1 MRCLRPAL
9 PVLLLCACA
18 RAADLGTWGDVYPV
32 AEPDLLDTLRGRL
45 AEMEKSGELAR
56 HQAALRDGIAARA
69 LRPDPV
75 AGLGRAGA
83 HRTHFADPTFTVP
96 EDIVTP
102 DGAVIARRG
111 DRVNPLESLPFT
123 QTLWFIDGDDPQQ
136 VAWVKRQAAAGAASK
151 IILVKGSV
159 REAGDALDARVYFDQ
174 QGALTRRFGLT
185 AVPARVAAAPDG
197 LRLQVD
203 EYAEEELP

>member
-1 MRCLRPAL
+1 MRRLRPAL
-9 PVLLLCACA
+9 PVLLFCA
-18 RAADLGTWGDVYPV
+18 AAGAKDLGTWGDLYPV

-56 HQAALRDGIAARA
+56 HQAALLDAVTQSA
-69 LRPDPV
+69 LRPAPV
-75 AGLGRAGA
+75 AGIGRADA
-83 HRTHFADPTFTVP
+83 HHTRFADPSFTVAQ
-96 EDIVTP
+96 DIATP

-111 DRVNPLESLPFT
+111 QRVNPLESVPFT
-123 QTLWFIDGDDPQQ
+123 QTLWFIDADDPRQI
-136 VAWVKRQAAAGAASK
+136 AWVKRQAAAGAASK

-159 REAGDALDARVYFDQ
+159 RAAADALDARVYFDQ
-174 QGALTRRFGLT
+174 QGALSRRFGLT

-203 EYAEEELP
+203 EYAEEELS